1 MRILGRTLRASD
13 LRERRVLIALGVDPA
28 VGLRVPRSENPF
40 AVART
45 IKRLA
50 RDNEDVKFLK
60 MIVRKNRPHE
70 PGPSPEVDVPEHLD
84 AVAARPP
91 SLRAASIRTT
101 RLRSTRTSPV

>member
-50 RDNEDVKFLK
+50 RDNEDVQFLK
-60 MIVRKNRPHE
+60 MIVRKNKPHE
-70 PGPSPEVDVPEHLD
+70 PRPSPEVDRPTQYPD
-84 AVAARPP
+84 AVAAE
-91 SLRAASIRTT
+91 
-101 RLRSTRTSPV
+101 

>member
-13 LRERRVLIALGVDPA
+13 LRERRVLIALGVDPT

-50 RDNEDVKFLK
+50 RDNDDVMFLK
-60 MIVRKNRPHE
+60 MVVRKNQSHE
-70 PGPSPEVDVPEHLD
+70 PKPSPEVDQPELPD
-84 AVAARPP
+84 AVAAE
-91 SLRAASIRTT
+91 
-101 RLRSTRTSPV
+101 

>member
-13 LRERRVLIALGVDPA
+13 LRERRVLIALGVDPV

-50 RDNEDVKFLK
+50 RDNDDITFLK
-60 MIVRKNRPHE
+60 MIARKNKTPE
-70 PGPSPEVDVPEHLD
+70 PRPSPGMDVPTEFPD
-84 AVAARPP
+84 AVAAE
-91 SLRAASIRTT
+91 
-101 RLRSTRTSPV
+101 

>member
-50 RDNEDVKFLK
+50 RDNEDVQFLK
-60 MIVRKNRPHE
+60 MIARKNKPHE
-70 PGPSPEVDVPEHLD
+70 PRPSPEVDHPAPYPD
-84 AVAARPP
+84 AAA
-91 SLRAASIRTT
+91 AE
-101 RLRSTRTSPV
+101 